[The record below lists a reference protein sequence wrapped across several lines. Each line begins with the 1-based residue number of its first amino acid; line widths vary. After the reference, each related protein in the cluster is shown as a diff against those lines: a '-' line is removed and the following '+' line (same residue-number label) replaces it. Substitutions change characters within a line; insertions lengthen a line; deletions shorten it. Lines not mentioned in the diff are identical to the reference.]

1 MTHGETPEDILVALF
16 DRVQVHTGRTP
27 LRDDLAAVI
36 VDRPV
41 AGTA

>member
-1 MTHGETPEDILVALF
+1 LSQLFALV
-16 DRVQVHTGRTP
+16 DQHVTGTP

-41 AGTA
+41 